1 MRDAHLNKS
10 LLLAACVVLA
20 MIAVPGI
27 GSAQTKPIPGD
38 APRLARAASN
48 LMPLGRVLE
57 AAAAEDPK
65 WPINDKPDAMD
76 ATQLAC
82 VRQNLRQPQFEA
94 MMTKRAEDYVRDNP
108 ARVADDIAILEGGG
122 GQLFARMINE
132 GIAAGREKRQV
143 DIVKVV
149 GASKP
154 DEIAGMMTLA
164 NDPRYQPLR
173 ELIGFNQSIS
183 NGETGKAAGESA
195 ALTFMLPMLMGALTT
210 CNVPASALMK

>member
-1 MRDAHLNKS
+1 MKS
-10 LLLAACVVLA
+10 FVWIVVLA
-20 MIAVPGI
+20 LGVSGAAVAQQGA
-27 GSAQTKPIPGD
+27 SAPAD
-38 APRLARAASN
+38 APRLARAASA

-65 WPINDKPDAMD
+65 WPINEKPDALD

-164 NDPRYQPLR
+164 NDTRYQPLR

-195 ALTFMLPMLMGALTT
+195 ALTFMLPMLTGAMTT